1 VYHPRRFQFPEVRMK
16 NAAVVILAAGQGK
29 RMQSAAPKVLHRA
42 AGAPLVAFP
51 MALARELKASRVVVV
66 VGHGRDAVRAAVSK
80 LPGGAGA
87 RFAVQEEQ
95 RGTGHAV
102 MAALP
107 ELEGHDG
114 PVLILSGDVPLL
126 EKSSVAALHRAY
138 AKARAKIAF
147 IEFVPGDP
155 SGYGRVVRDAEGAV
169 VGIREDRDCSREE
182 KRIEQ
187 VNSGIYVVDADF
199 LRKGVRKLEA
209 DNDQGEL
216 YLTDLVAMAAKR
228 GAVPVVEAPPDEV
241 LGVNDREDLA
251 RVEAIVTAR
260 RLRELLLAGVTMHRP
275 GTIQVELSARVGRD
289 VELGAGVE
297 LRGATEIGDGCR
309 IEAGAI
315 VIDSKIE
322 EGATIK
328 AYSVLEGAV
337 VGAGAIVGPF
347 ARLRPGARLA
357 ERVHVGNF
365 VEVKNTRLGEGSKA
379 NHLAYLGDG
388 EIGAGVNVGA
398 GTIFCNYD
406 GFSKHLTVLEDG
418 VFIGSDSQLV
428 APVRVGK
435 GAYVASGSTITKDVP
450 PDALAIARG
459 RQENKENV
467 APALRRLLL
476 AKKQRADEEKAGQ
489 KGKKR

>member
-1 VYHPRRFQFPEVRMK
+1 MK

-29 RMQSAAPKVLHRA
+29 RMKSAAPKVLHRA
-42 AGAPLVAFP
+42 AGAPLIAFP
-51 MALARELKASRVVVV
+51 LALARELRAARIVVV
-66 VGHGRDAVRAAVSK
+66 VGHGRDAVRAAIVE
-80 LPGGAGA
+80 LPGGADV

-107 ELEGHDG
+107 ALKGHDG

-126 EKSSVAALHRAY
+126 ERSSVAALHRAY
-138 AKARAKIAF
+138 EKARAKIAF

-155 SGYGRVVRDAEGAV
+155 TGYGRVLRDARGAV
-169 VGIREDRDCSREE
+169 VGIKEHRDCSREE
-182 KRIEQ
+182 KRIEE
-187 VNSGIYVVDADF
+187 VNSGIYVIDAGF
-199 LRKGVRKLEA
+199 LRRGVKRLTA

-216 YLTDLVAMAAKR
+216 YVTDLVAMAAR
-228 GAVPVVEAPPDEV
+228 NGAVPVVQAPPDEV

-275 GTIQVELSARVGRD
+275 GTIQVELSARVGKD
-289 VELGAGVE
+289 VELGAAVE
-297 LRGATEIGDGCR
+297 LRGDTEIGDGCR
-309 IEAGAI
+309 VEAGAI
-315 VIDSKIE
+315 VVDSKVAA
-322 EGATIK
+322 GATIK
-328 AYSVLEGAV
+328 AYSVLEGAE

-347 ARLRPGARLA
+347 ARLRPGARLGP
-357 ERVHVGNF
+357 RVHVGNF

-406 GFSKHLTVLEDG
+406 GFSKSLTVLEDG

-467 APALRRLLL
+467 APALRRMLL
-476 AKKQRADEEKAGQ
+476 AKKRRADAEKAAQ
-489 KGKKR
+489 RGK